1 MPIPAIVS
9 AITALFLVAALC
21 QPLAARLKLPYA
33 AVLAM
38 VGICISLAAGWA
50 EGQLVTG
57 SLAPVGETA
66 AALLDLPISSDVF
79 VFVLL
84 PILLYQGAVGI
95 DVRHLARDSVAVL
108 LLAILA
114 VLLSI
119 GLIGGA
125 VHLVTGLSL
134 TACLLLG
141 AIVATTDPSAVISMF
156 RELGAP
162 ARLTRLVEGESLLN
176 DATAIA
182 AFNALLLALVAGTAP
197 AWFDLGAGIGF
208 GLVSGAIGGTVA
220 GLVVA
225 RLLERMKAFRSAQIT
240 LTLATPYAIFAI
252 ASATPL
258 VSGVVAI
265 VAAGITIG
273 AIGRSRFD
281 RNDFRFLRELL
292 DQVADWATGLIFI
305 FAALIVPRILLHF
318 EIDDL
323 LPLGAVILAAL
334 VARALILW
342 GLAPLLARLNLMRPV
357 SHAMNGALL
366 WGGLRGAMTLALV
379 LAVAENGAIPDEIK
393 RSIAILATGY
403 TLWTLL
409 VQGTSLRLVVR
420 RLGLTQLT
428 PVEKAL
434 RTQALGSAIEATRER
449 VRGFA
454 RRAGLET
461 GLVDNV
467 IAPYE
472 VRLTSALSDTVFED
486 DITDRE
492 KIRLGLAALV
502 NQERNLLL
510 EQRWSS
516 GLPSSMIDQ
525 YLYCLDTMR
534 DEARS
539 EGRIGYLRAA
549 RLPYRQSAKFRV
561 SSYMH
566 KLLRIQ
572 APLARYLGRR
582 FHYLLVNRVLVAQ
595 LEAHVESRI
604 APVFGKRISGILAE
618 IVHRRREELERSLE
632 AIRLQYPAFT
642 RDLEHTMLHRY
653 AHHEEI
659 AQINV
664 LLDAGVIAP
673 DIGRS
678 LFNEAQNLHREIRH
692 TGKIDIEHP
701 KPELLRSLRA
711 FEEFSDSQL
720 DRVSRKMRPVVF
732 PMGSEIYRP
741 GDQVD
746 SIYFIANG
754 AVEVEREGMETMRLG
769 RGQAFGQ
776 LRVLNPDLKAARVR
790 AIAYSHCFEMKVRDF
805 REILRQTPEWKIGM
819 TSHRVAAM
827 PAE

>member
-1 MPIPAIVS
+1 MPISVTVPV
-9 AITALFLVAALC
+9 ITALFLVAALC
-21 QPLAARLKLPYA
+21 QPLAARLRLPYA

-38 VGICISLAAGWA
+38 VGIFISLLAGWA
-50 EGQLVTG
+50 ERTLVSG
-57 SLAPVGETA
+57 RLSSIGETA
-66 AALLDLPISSDVF
+66 SNLLDLPISSEVF

-95 DVRHLARDSVAVL
+95 DVRHLARDSVAIL
-108 LLAILA
+108 LLAIGA

-119 GLIGGA
+119 ILIGGA
-125 VHLVTGLSL
+125 VNIVTGISL

-182 AFNALLLALVAGTAP
+182 AFNALLLALVSGLSP
-197 AWFDLGAGIGF
+197 SWGDLGAGIAF
-208 GLVSGAIGGTVA
+208 GLISGAFGGTAA
-220 GLVVA
+220 GFIVA
-225 RLLERMKAFRSAQIT
+225 RILERLKSYRSAQIT
-240 LTLATPYAIFAI
+240 LTMATPYAIFAV
-252 ASATPL
+252 ASTTLL

-281 RNDFRFLRELL
+281 RNDLRFMRELL
-292 DQVADWATGLIFI
+292 DQAADWATGLIFI
-305 FAALIVPRILLHF
+305 LAALIVPRILSGF
-318 EIDDL
+318 EMAHL
-323 LPLGAVILAAL
+323 LPLAVVIAAAL
-334 VARALILW
+334 IARTIILW
-342 GLAPLLARLNLMRPV
+342 GLAPILARMGLMRPV
-357 SHAMNGALL
+357 SHAMNAALL

-379 LAVAENGAIPDEIK
+379 LAVAENTAIADDIK
-393 RSIAILATGY
+393 RTIAIVATGY

-409 VQGTSLRLVVR
+409 VQGTSLRVVVR
-420 RLGLTQLT
+420 GLGLTRLSA
-428 PVEKAL
+428 VEQAF

-454 RRAGLET
+454 RRAGIET
-461 GLVDNV
+461 GLVDSV
-467 IAPYE
+467 IEPYE
-472 VRLTSALSDTVFED
+472 TRLTSALSDTVFEEE
-486 DITDRE
+486 ITDRE
-492 KIRLGLAALV
+492 KIQLGLAALV

-534 DEARS
+534 DEAWGG
-539 EGRIGYLRAA
+539 GRVGYLRAA
-549 RLPYRQSAKFRV
+549 RLPYRQTVKFRL
-561 SSYMH
+561 SNALH
-566 KLLRIQ
+566 KFFRIH

-582 FHYLLVNRVLVAQ
+582 FHYLLVNRIIVAQ
-595 LEAHVESRI
+595 LEAHVETRLVPI
-604 APVFGKRISGILAE
+604 FGKRIGDILGE
-618 IVHRRREELERSLE
+618 IIHRRRDELERNLE

-642 RDLEHTMLHRY
+642 RDLEHSMLHRY

-659 AQINV
+659 AQISS
-664 LLDAGVIAP
+664 LLEAGVIAP
-673 DIGRS
+673 GIGRS
-678 LFNEAQNLHREIRH
+678 LLSEAQSLYREVRH
-692 TGKIDIEHP
+692 AGRIDIEHP
-701 KPELLRSLRA
+701 KPELLRRLRA
-711 FEEFSDSQL
+711 FEGFSDTQL
-720 DRVSRKMRPVVF
+720 ARVARRMRPVVF

-741 GDQVD
+741 GDQID
-746 SIYFIANG
+746 SIFFISNG
-754 AVEVEREGMETMRLG
+754 AVEVEREGSETIRLG

-776 LRVLNPDLKAARVR
+776 LRVLNPELKAARVR

-805 REILRQTPEWKIGM
+805 RELLRQSPEWKAGM
-819 TSHRVAAM
+819 TSQRVSAM